1 VSYQGARQ
9 SYRLRGRGG
18 PLLKLGLVRIDFVG
32 ILRLEG
38 VVVSLLPLRLHVGLV
53 GVVAGVVAGVAALF
67 LLLDLVLRHM
77 VEVLIKIY
85 ILIVEKRADPH
96 KQEVRVQK
104 DERFEDPEKIH
115 GSQRQI
121 KMWETRGLR
130 TGVSDL
136 KEE

>member
-53 GVVAGVVAGVAALF
+53 GVVAGVAALL